1 MTKNEINKVLNEALV
16 LHNSGDTKKAINLL
30 KLSLDDDF
38 NERSVISLIG
48 IILVDD
54 NKFSEAIPYL
64 EESIKLESQS
74 EMVYLSMY
82 IAYVK
87 LNKFEKA
94 IEVLGD
100 FLEQKPAKLFK
111 DTLREL
117 LTDLSNGYALSFKD
131 KIIYFANKNNIP
143 IPQAVRSQK

>member
-16 LHNSGDTKKAINLL
+16 MQNSGETKKAINLL

-54 NKFSEAIPYL
+54 NKFREAIPYL
-64 EESIKLESQS
+64 KKSIKLESQS
-74 EMVYLSMY
+74 EMVYLAMY

-94 IEVLGD
+94 IEILSS

-117 LTDLSNGYALSFKD
+117 LNDLSNGYALSFKD
-131 KIIYFANKNNIP
+131 KIIYFAKNNSIP
-143 IPQAVRSQK
+143 IPPTVV